1 MAPERD
7 ELERRRRKRA
17 ALRKKQ
23 LMEQRRMRMRL
34 MIAGVVMILVI
45 ALIFFVVRD
54 IAQNHPEGES
64 TPSQELV
71 TEPPTQERATQPPDT
86 PTTTIHIRAAGDLN
100 VTDKVV
106 AAGKTNYG
114 DDYFDYTK
122 AFLDV
127 VPVLSKADL
136 TLMNFEGNLV
146 GPPTAPRPLRHPSSW
161 WRPSGLPVWT
171 SCRWPI
177 PTPFTMASSA

>member
-114 DDYFDYTK
+114 DGVD
-122 AFLDV
+122 
-127 VPVLSKADL
+127 DL
-136 TLMNFEGNLV
+136 EAG
-146 GPPTAPRPLRHPSSW
+146 RPYQAVIHRQPHA
-161 WRPSGLPVWT
+161 GG
-171 SCRWPI
+171 CRTGGVDSDSPLFI
-177 PTPFTMASSA
+177 QLT